1 MSFGGAV
8 AAMATSLK
16 NNKRIRPSAFKK
28 LKGYENGIYK
38 KGSIDKKASPKLLKE
53 IREKAK
59 RENKIRFIKNI
70 VLLSVIVV
78 IISLII
84 WLSSLKTIL

>member
-28 LKGYENGIYK
+28 LKGYENGVYK
-38 KGSIDKKASPKLLKE
+38 KGSIDQKASPKLLKE

-59 RENKIRFIKNI
+59 RENKIRLIKNI
-70 VLLSVIVV
+70 ILISAVV
-78 IISLII
+78 AIISLTV